1 MNEKPKQEENIS
13 HLKELINKQTND
25 EILDILKKRKHY
37 QPEAVDIA
45 VEEAIERKLI
55 HSEQDLVNPEFRTEP
70 LTRSLFPT
78 IEKEENKKKIRKSL
92 GRNLLIAA
100 LLPVIFGFKQFNV
113 GNTAEGIGLF
123 VFALIWGGLSA
134 QIMRQGGKRN
144 VDALLGLSILS
155 LGYVGIYLQSTV
167 QFSNFDHFVVIAF
180 FLLVLYGLF
189 FLRRLV

>member
-25 EILDILKKRKHY
+25 ELLDILKKRKYY
-37 QPEAVDIA
+37 QSEAVDIA

-70 LTRSLFPT
+70 LKCSLFPT
-78 IEKEENKKKIRKSL
+78 IENENNREKVRKSL
-92 GRNLLIAA
+92 SRSLLFAA
-100 LLPVIFGFKQFNV
+100 LLPLIFGFQQING

-155 LGYVGIYLQSTV
+155 LGYVEIYLQTTV
-167 QFSNFDHFVVIAF
+167 QFSYFDHFVVIAF

-189 FLRRLV
+189 FVRRMV